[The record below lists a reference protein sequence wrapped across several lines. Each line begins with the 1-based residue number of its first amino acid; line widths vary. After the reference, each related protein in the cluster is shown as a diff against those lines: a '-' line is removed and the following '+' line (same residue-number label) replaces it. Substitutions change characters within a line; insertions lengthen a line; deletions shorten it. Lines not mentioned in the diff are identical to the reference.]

1 MAVEIIGQ
9 KWSTLGENMLRGN
22 HPARIDDKGRL
33 KIPSA
38 FLGVLTESARD
49 FFVTS
54 ISGEFVRIYPLAAWK
69 EIETRLA
76 AMPQAHPA
84 RQRFLERVNFFG
96 QVSQVDGQGRI
107 LIPQIL
113 RKMASM
119 EGDVA
124 VLGQQNHLAVWNSK
138 RLEDKLFKTDPF
150 TDADAQQ
157 LAEFGI

>member
-1 MAVEIIGQ
+1 M
-9 KWSTLGENMLRGN
+9 GENMLRGH

-33 KIPSA
+33 KIPAA
-38 FLGVLTESARD
+38 FLGALAESSRD

-54 ISGEFVRIYPLAAWK
+54 IKGDFVRIYPMPAWL
-69 EIETRLA
+69 EIEKRLA
-76 AMPQAHPA
+76 SMPQAHPA

-96 QVSQVDGQGRI
+96 QVAQVDSQGRI

-124 VLGQQNHLAVWNSK
+124 VLGQQNHVAVWNSK
-138 RLEDKLFKTDPF
+138 RLEERLFDQEPF
-150 TDADAQQ
+150 TEDDAKQ